1 MTIGWEP
8 EITDHVKG
16 FDSMLTV
23 YLCFLAGGAVLPLI
37 SFAFGFLGNGADADA
52 GVDFD
57 TPDVSVDAGI
67 DVGFDT
73 GIDTGIDAGFDTGI
87 DAGLD
92 AGTGADIDPVF
103 QADLDPGMA
112 LGTAG
117 DPGQGIGDMIAIG
130 LLPTSSMALSALAV
144 VFGAIGSILTY
155 KGTGNIITFIAAIV
169 FGYVAAVIVQSL
181 IKTLK
186 RIQVDNTG
194 VDEKELLLYEGTVVD
209 TILPGQLGTVSFVT
223 LKNIRVSY
231 PAKCADEQLRLPTG
245 RTVKVLEI
253 KNGIFIVEPKNK
265 YE

>member
-1 MTIGWEP
+1 
-8 EITDHVKG
+8 
-16 FDSMLTV
+16 MLTV

-52 GVDFD
+52 GADFD
-57 TPDVSVDAGI
+57 VSADVS
-67 DVGFDT
+67 
-73 GIDTGIDAGFDTGI
+73 IDAGI

-92 AGTGADIDPVF
+92 AGLDTGIDTDIDPVF
-103 QADLDPGMA
+103 QSDLDPGMA
-112 LGTAG
+112 IGTDG

-130 LLPTSSMALSALAV
+130 LLPTSSMALSALVV

-155 KGTGNIITFIAAIV
+155 KGTGSIITFIAAIV
-169 FGYVAAVIVQSL
+169 FGYIAAVIVQSL

-194 VDEKELLLYEGTVVD
+194 VDEKELLLYDGTVVD

-231 PAKCADEQLRLPTG
+231 PAKCADEELRLPAG
-245 RTVKVLEI
+245 RTVKVIEI